1 MKFQEITKDKLKRKY
16 EFTLKASDLNKEVDS
31 QLQKEQ
37 PSIQMKGFR
46 KGKVPISLLKKMHG
60 EALLSEAMKSAT
72 DTAVKNHFEKE
83 KDKPAYEPKIELM
96 NKEWKSG
103 DDVQLSIE
111 YECMPKIPDFDLSK
125 LVLENVV
132 VEPDK
137 KSLDDAMN
145 NVRES
150 GVEYKPLE
158 KDGKSKKKDQVTLD
172 FEGSIDGKPF
182 ENGSSKDFPLV
193 LGSNSFIPGFE
204 DQLIGVQKND
214 EKIVKVAFPE
224 NYGKQ
229 ELSGKDA
236 EFKCKIKE
244 ISSPVLPKVDDKLAK
259 KFGFENLKQLREDL
273 EKQVKGEFEQAST
286 VLLKKQLMD
295 KLEKELK
302 FDLPESLV
310 KTEANSIAMHQNT
323 ETKQGGRSDEKPIA
337 TKEDKKIAERRV
349 RVGLFFAEFGI
360 QKKLDLN
367 EAELNAA
374 FEVESK
380 KYPGQEQEY
389 LKFIQS
395 NPQAQQSIRG
405 PLFEQKVVNSIL
417 ETVTLKEKKLSVD
430 KFKERMAKLD

>member
-1 MKFQEITKDKLKRKY
+1 MTFQEITKDKLKRKY

-46 KGKVPISLLKKMHG
+46 KGRVPISLLKKMHG
-60 EALLSEAMKSAT
+60 ETLLSEAMKSAT
-72 DTAVKNHFEKE
+72 DAAVKNHFEKE

-103 DDVQLSIE
+103 DDVHLSIE

-132 VEPDK
+132 AQPDK
-137 KSLDDAMN
+137 KSLDEAMKS
-145 NVRES
+145 VRES
-150 GVEYKPLE
+150 GIEYKPVK
-158 KDGKSKKKDQVTLD
+158 KDGKAKKKDQVTLD
-172 FEGSIDGKPF
+172 FEGFIDEKPF

-236 EFKCKIKE
+236 EFRCKIKE
-244 ISSPVLPKVDDKLAK
+244 ISSPVLPEVDDKLAK
-259 KFGFENLKQLREDL
+259 KFGFENLKQLQENL
-273 EKQVKGEFEQAST
+273 EKQVKGEFEQASR

-295 KLEKELK
+295 KLEKALK

-310 KTEANSIAMHQNT
+310 TNEANSIATHQNN
-323 ETKQGGRSDEKPIA
+323 ENKQGSKSVEKPVA

-360 QKKLDLN
+360 RKKLDLT

-374 FEVESK
+374 FEAESR

-389 LKFIQS
+389 LKFIES
-395 NPQAQQSIRG
+395 NPQAQQAIRG
-405 PLFEQKVVNSIL
+405 PLFEEKVVNSIL
-417 ETVTLKEKKLSVD
+417 ESVSLKEKSLSVD
-430 KFKERMAKLD
+430 KFKEQMEKLN

>member
-72 DTAVKNHFEKE
+72 DNAVKDHFEKE

-96 NKEWKSG
+96 NKEWKAG

-132 VEPDK
+132 AEPDK
-137 KSLDDAMN
+137 KSLDDAMDS
-145 NVRES
+145 VRES
-150 GVEYKPLE
+150 SVEYKPVK

-172 FEGSIDGKPF
+172 FEGFVDGKPF

-204 DQLIGVQKND
+204 DQLIGVKKND

-244 ISSPVLPKVDDKLAK
+244 ISSPVLPKVDDELAK
-259 KFGFENLKQLREDL
+259 KFGFENLKLLQENL
-273 EKQVKGEFEQAST
+273 EKQVKGEFEQASR

-295 KLEKELK
+295 KLEKTLK

-310 KTEANSIAMHQNT
+310 ATEANSIAMHQNN
-323 ETKQGGRSDEKPIA
+323 ETMKGSKPGEKPVA

-360 QKKLDLN
+360 QKKLDLT

-374 FEVESK
+374 FEAESR
-380 KYPGQEQEY
+380 KYPGQEQDY

-395 NPQAQQSIRG
+395 NPQAQQAIRG
-405 PLFEQKVVNSIL
+405 PLFEEKVVNSIL
-417 ETVTLKEKKLSVD
+417 GTVSLKEKKLSVD
-430 KFKERMAKLD
+430 KFKEQMEKLN

>member
-1 MKFQEITKDKLKRKY
+1 MKFKEITKDKLKRKY
-16 EFTLKASDLNKEVDS
+16 EFILKASELNQEVDQ
-31 QLQKEQ
+31 QLKKEQ

-72 DTAVKNHFEKE
+72 DTAVKSHFEKE
-83 KDKPAYEPKIELM
+83 GDKPAYEPKIDLI
-96 NKEWKSG
+96 NKDWKAG

-111 YECMPKIPDFDLSK
+111 YECMPTIPNFDLSK
-125 LVLENVV
+125 LVLENIVA
-132 VEPDK
+132 EPDK

-145 NVRES
+145 SARENS
-150 GVEYKPLE
+150 LEYKPIKE
-158 KDGKSKKKDQVTLD
+158 GKKSKKKDQVTLD
-172 FEGSIDGKPF
+172 FEGFIDGKPF

-214 EKIVKVAFPE
+214 EKLVKVAFPD
-224 NYGKQ
+224 NYGNQ

-236 EFKCKIKE
+236 EFKCTIKE
-244 ISSPVLPKVDDKLAK
+244 ISSPSLPKVDDELAK
-259 KFGFENLKQLREDL
+259 KFGLKSLNELKENL
-273 EKQVKGEFEQAST
+273 EKQVGGEFEQAAR

-302 FDLPESLV
+302 FELPESLV
-310 KTEANSIAMHQNT
+310 AMEANSIAMHRKNDMNKSDNQ
-323 ETKQGGRSDEKPIA
+323 DEKPVP
-337 TKEDKKIAERRV
+337 TKDEKKIAERRV

-360 QKKLDLN
+360 QKKLDLT

-374 FEVESK
+374 FEVESR

-395 NPQAQQSIRG
+395 NAQAQQAIRG
-405 PLFEQKVVNSIL
+405 PLFEEKVVSSIL
-417 ETVTLKEKKLSVD
+417 EIVTLKEKKLSVD
-430 KFKERMAKLD
+430 KFKDQMEKLN

>member
-72 DTAVKNHFEKE
+72 DNAVKDHFEKE
-83 KDKPAYEPKIELM
+83 KDKPAYEPKIELV
-96 NKEWKSG
+96 NKEWKAG

-132 VEPDK
+132 AEPDK
-137 KSLDDAMN
+137 KSLDDAMDS
-145 NVRES
+145 VRENS
-150 GVEYKPLE
+150 VEYKPVK

-172 FEGSIDGKPF
+172 FEGFVDGKPF

-204 DQLIGVQKND
+204 DQLIGVKKND

-244 ISSPVLPKVDDKLAK
+244 ISSPVLPKVDDELAK
-259 KFGFENLKQLREDL
+259 KFGFENLKLLQENL
-273 EKQVKGEFEQAST
+273 EKQVKGEFEQASR

-295 KLEKELK
+295 KLEKALK

-310 KTEANSIAMHQNT
+310 ATEANSIAMHQNN
-323 ETKQGGRSDEKPIA
+323 ETKQGSKPGEKPVA

-360 QKKLDLN
+360 QKKLDLT

-374 FEVESK
+374 FEAESK
-380 KYPGQEQEY
+380 KYPGQEQDY

-395 NPQAQQSIRG
+395 NPQAQQAIRG
-405 PLFEQKVVNSIL
+405 PLFEEKVVNSIL
-417 ETVTLKEKKLSVD
+417 GTVSLKEKKLSVD
-430 KFKERMAKLD
+430 KFKEQMEKLN